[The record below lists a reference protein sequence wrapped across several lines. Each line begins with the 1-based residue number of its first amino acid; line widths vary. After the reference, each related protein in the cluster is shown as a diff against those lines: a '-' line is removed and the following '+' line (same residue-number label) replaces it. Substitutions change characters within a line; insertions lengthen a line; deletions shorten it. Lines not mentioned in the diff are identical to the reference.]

1 MPRSS
6 QYGPNIVCSSIGDTT
21 CLYSPNYCFTLYA
34 GVNSPSLLNNSI
46 TLSSLNNSFLS
57 WSISFTTKV
66 QKPTFT
72 SFIRYFST
80 NGTQVLTIDVS
91 NSSSV
96 TYNDQTAFSILQ
108 WKTGNIFADGSYFI
122 GFDRGIGIGT
132 QYCSL
137 ESNAVTHEGFSSF
150 IVSAG
155 NVTIISSIT
164 FNSNSS
170 TVQATAVIIKEIVK

>member
-1 MPRSS
+1 MPRIS

-21 CLYSPNYCFTLYA
+21 CLYSTNYCFTLYA
-34 GVNSPSLLNNSI
+34 GVNSPSLVNNSI
-46 TLSSLNNSFLS
+46 TLSSLNNSYLS
-57 WSISFTTKV
+57 WSISFTTTV
-66 QKPTFT
+66 QRPTFK

-80 NGTQVLTIDVS
+80 NGTQILTIDVS
-91 NSSSV
+91 NSSLA
-96 TYNDQTAFSILQ
+96 TYNDQAGYSILK

-137 ESNAVTHEGFSSF
+137 ESNAVTYEGFASF

-155 NVTIISSIT
+155 NVTILSSIT
-164 FNSNSS
+164 SNSNSS
-170 TVQATAVIIKEIVK
+170 TVQATAVILKKL